1 MSMKEFDKSGKE
13 LMINCDRFLIFI
25 CILMALTSLYMR
37 GEEIMFRSL
46 HQIDSEMFSHI
57 GAIAIGLINV

>member
-1 MSMKEFDKSGKE
+1 MQQNCMANTE
-13 LMINCDRFLIFI
+13 LVGINVKFLIFI